1 MKKTCTTYDK
11 KIISEF
17 VDNELSS
24 EENKKISEHIKTCP
38 ICKNISEE
46 YIQMSNAFV
55 QRTSIEVEKINTGSL
70 GENVLK
76 QIKRK
81 ENGFSKKVFDYF
93 SPKLYLKI
101 ASLVAIM
108 VVSLIYFQ
116 AQPVN
121 IIGPSAI
128 VNSVDGNASSIM
140 ILETEKSKHTIIW
153 FSET

>member
-1 MKKTCTTYDK
+1 MKKTCKEYDE

-17 VDNELSS
+17 VDNELSF

-38 ICKNISEE
+38 LCKNISEE
-46 YIQMSNAFV
+46 YIQMSNTFV
-55 QRTSIEVEKINTGSL
+55 QRTSIEVEKINTDSL

-76 QIKRK
+76 QIQRK
-81 ENGFSKKVFDYF
+81 ENDYFKKVFDYF

-116 AQPVN
+116 TQPVN

>member
-1 MKKTCTTYDK
+1 MKKACKTYDE

-17 VDNELSS
+17 VDNELAS
-24 EENKKISEHIKTCP
+24 EENKKISKHIKTCP
-38 ICKNISEE
+38 LCKNIAEE
-46 YIQMSNAFV
+46 YIQMSDIFV
-55 QRTSIEVEKINTGSL
+55 QRASIEVGKINTGSI

-81 ENGFSKKVFDYF
+81 ENSFSKKVFDYF

-101 ASLVAIM
+101 ASVVAIM
-108 VVSLIYFQ
+108 VISLIYLQ
-116 AQPVN
+116 EQPIN

-128 VNSVDGNASSIM
+128 VNSVDGNTSSVM
-140 ILETEKSKHTIIW
+140 IFETQNSKHTIIW